1 LTKDDIHSLV
11 RDTILPLK
19 EEVATLGVTLNR
31 LLEMM
36 LKNEEEDD
44 EGNGHAP
51 DMTNVTTT
59 YGDNVEVN
67 YVNTESSLLNIT
79 LIDIINQGFS
89 VTIKK

>member
-1 LTKDDIHSLV
+1 
-11 RDTILPLK
+11 
-19 EEVATLGVTLNR
+19 
-31 LLEMM
+31 
-36 LKNEEEDD
+36 
-44 EGNGHAP
+44 
-51 DMTNVTTT
+51 MTNVTTT